1 MLSLHVYSDFL
12 KTWIMII
19 ILKHWTRARCSS
31 TPLYSLIWEGKSDNK
46 NKLPK
51 SKTTFNTVNMP
62 TFSMKRR
69 NKIYS
74 SRFQVVDITKFL
86 SHPISPRTTV
96 IISSSTPNSSSFSIT
111 FSVQRNG
118 PFLIMYNSL
127 SPIFVIPLNALS
139 SSTTPLLNIRL

>member
-1 MLSLHVYSDFL
+1 
-12 KTWIMII
+12 MII
-19 ILKHWTRARCSS
+19 TLRYWTRAHWSS

-46 NKLPK
+46 NKLLK
-51 SKTTFNTVNMP
+51 SKITFNTVNMP

-69 NKIYS
+69 NKIHG
-74 SRFQVVDITKFL
+74 SRFQVVDIAKFL
-86 SHPISPRTTV
+86 SHPIAPRTTV

-127 SPIFVIPLNALS
+127 SPIFVIPLNASS